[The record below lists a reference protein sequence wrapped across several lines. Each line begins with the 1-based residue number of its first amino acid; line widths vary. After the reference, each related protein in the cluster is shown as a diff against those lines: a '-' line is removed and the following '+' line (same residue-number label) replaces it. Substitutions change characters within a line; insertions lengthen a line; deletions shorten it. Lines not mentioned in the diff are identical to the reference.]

1 MPEGEIQ
8 TLVMVQNK
16 LYPREIH
23 TYRNLL
29 VEIDK
34 LVNQLSTFIAIKGLI
49 IDLIMK
55 KIINISVK

>member
-34 LVNQLSTFIAIKGLI
+34 LVNQLSFIAVIMI
-49 IDLIMK
+49 IIEPDNENNNNK
-55 KIINISVK
+55 